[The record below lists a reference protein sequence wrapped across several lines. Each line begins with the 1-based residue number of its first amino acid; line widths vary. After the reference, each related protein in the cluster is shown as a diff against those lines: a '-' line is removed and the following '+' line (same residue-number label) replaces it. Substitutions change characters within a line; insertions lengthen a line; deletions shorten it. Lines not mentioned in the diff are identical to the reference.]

1 MLNPLPTESI
11 PPPLLFNIK
20 SRTNDGDWTET
31 NKYEIVNEQIQL
43 TQFFIENTNQMNHHK
58 RGLFCFN
65 RKGSD
70 YIRLFLKN
78 NLKSDATKCKMNN
91 DN

>member
-1 MLNPLPTESI
+1 MLNLLPKVSI

-20 SRTNDGDWTET
+20 SRTNDGDLTET

-43 TQFFIENTNQMNHHK
+43 TQFFIENTNKMNYHK
-58 RGLFCFN
+58 RWLFCFN

-70 YIRLFLKN
+70 YIRLFL
-78 NLKSDATKCKMNN
+78 
-91 DN
+91 

>member
-1 MLNPLPTESI
+1 M
-11 PPPLLFNIK
+11 
-20 SRTNDGDWTET
+20 
-31 NKYEIVNEQIQL
+31 EQIQL
-43 TQFFIENTNQMNHHK
+43 TQFFIENTNKMNHHK
-58 RGLFCFN
+58 RELFCFN